1 MLSVPGLCWLCRM
14 PLRLGH
20 WGVCSVCEKGLAGR
34 ECLCPQCG
42 LPASHPHLPC
52 GRCLR
57 KPPPWQALVA
67 VCDYKPPV
75 SPLIHQLKFSRRSQ
89 LAKPLAR
96 LLLLAILNAR
106 RSRGLPGV
114 DMLFCVP
121 LWSRRQWRRG
131 FNQSDLLCRPL
142 ARWLNCRYFPG
153 ALRRIRSTPT
163 QHQLSAR
170 LRKRNLQHA
179 FALELTVVG
188 RHIALVDDVVTTGS
202 TVAELSRLLL
212 RSGAASVQVW
222 CLCRTL

>member
-1 MLSVPGLCWLCRM
+1 
-14 PLRLGH
+14 
-20 WGVCSVCEKGLAGR
+20 
-34 ECLCPQCG
+34 
-42 LPASHPHLPC
+42 
-52 GRCLR
+52 
-57 KPPPWQALVA
+57 VA
-67 VCDYKPPV
+67 VSGYTPPLSQLV
-75 SPLIHQLKFSRRSQ
+75 HQLKFSRRSQ

-96 LLLLAILNAR
+96 LLLLALLRAR

-114 DMLFCVP
+114 DMLVCVP
-121 LWSRRQWRRG
+121 LWSRRHWRRG

-142 ARWLNCRYFPG
+142 ARWLNCRYVPE
-153 ALRRIRSTPT
+153 AIRRIRATPV

-179 FALELTVVG
+179 FALELPVAG
-188 RHIALVDDVVTTGS
+188 RHIAVVDDVVTTGA